1 MFKRM
6 MEINFFGYL
15 YPTKYVPFLSLTN
28 EFVRYALPHLKKS
41 HGQIVVMSSYSG
53 EIGLI
58 YRTAYCSSKFA
69 VTGFFEALRMET
81 KDSIF
86 ITIICPPTVETNL
99 RKNALLF
106 KNPDVDK
113 LK

>member
-1 MFKRM
+1 MP
-6 MEINFFGYL
+6 YL
-15 YPTKYVPFLSLTN
+15 KET
-28 EFVRYALPHLKKS
+28 

-106 KNPDVDK
+106 KNPTADTLTPTPKSID
-113 LK
+113 

>member
-1 MFKRM
+1 
-6 MEINFFGYL
+6 
-15 YPTKYVPFLSLTN
+15 
-28 EFVRYALPHLKKS
+28 
-41 HGQIVVMSSYSG
+41 MSSYSG

-99 RKNALLF
+99 RQNALLF
-106 KNPDVDK
+106 KNPEAAIEKEK
-113 LK
+113 LSKLPSPLEQ

>member
-1 MFKRM
+1 MP
-6 MEINFFGYL
+6 YL
-15 YPTKYVPFLSLTN
+15 K
-28 EFVRYALPHLKKS
+28 ES

-69 VTGFFEALRMET
+69 VTGFFEALRMEI
-81 KDSIF
+81 KDSIS

-99 RKNALLF
+99 RKNALLY
-106 KNPDVDK
+106 KNPEASKID
-113 LK
+113 